1 MHHTIEQALVK
12 TFMDNREEG
21 SMAMMREDE
30 ENKTCD
36 KGPQAPEMVN
46 HPDHY
51 QARNGLE
58 VIDVI
63 EAYGLGFNLGN
74 VTKYVLRAEKKFNAL
89 EDLKKANWYLERE
102 ITNREKLKADS
113 IRKINK

>member
-1 MHHTIEQALVK
+1 MIEQALVK
-12 TFMDNREEG
+12 AFMNNCEEG
-21 SMAMMREDE
+21 SMTMMSEDE
-30 ENKTCD
+30 ENKMCD

-58 VIDVI
+58 VIEVI

-74 VTKYVLRAEKKFNAL
+74 VTKYVLRAEKKFDAL
-89 EDLKKANWYLERE
+89 EDLKKAKWYLERE
-102 ITNREKLKADS
+102 IANRENLKTDS
-113 IRKINK
+113 NRKINI